1 MTGFP
6 GPFDRRTLV
15 ALGALSLLALCA
27 AIWTIVHFARL
38 QRRFNA
44 DAEARRRERL
54 LRQGQL
60 TAEGA
65 AEGGVHVRLTAARLE
80 WWWRGD
86 AAGPAGGRNGG
97 SACMSVLLDDVADAE
112 VAVVSRSSC
121 PAPRHRVVVHV
132 MQPVQR
138 STLGALLDACVPG
151 RRHWARRIATSV
163 NFVAP
168 NAEEAAAWAGAVRSA
183 IGSAGSAAAVAPKR
197 VLLVVNP
204 MAGTGQ
210 ATFALARLI
219 AALGP
224 RCAVSTESPLPAARR
239 EEAREEARRQQ
250 GASASSAS
258 SRPRLE
264 VVVRMTER
272 VGHGREIAM
281 AAPLAAAAG
290 GFDGIVCVGGD
301 GILHEVVNGVLS
313 RPDGAAAAASLAFG
327 IVPVGSGNGIAK
339 SHGVMPLDVETVALR
354 LLQWRVQPL
363 DIVEVNGTA
372 ANGEHVAAL
381 PSPLYSLVSA
391 SYGIISD
398 VDRESERFRW
408 LGSLRFTAVALLKI
422 IELPTVRARIS
433 HGGNAPLDETN
444 WLGICVL
451 NLPWI
456 THDLKWVQH
465 ARTAE
470 LTLPESPS
478 PSLTGQ
484 HCLPAL
490 PCTALQLL
498 RAASAPPRALP
509 MARSTS
515 PRCRSFRACACWRCS
530 WARST
535 ARM

>member
-1 MTGFP
+1 MATP
-6 GPFDRRTLV
+6 DTLDRHTLV
-15 ALGALSLLALCA
+15 LALGALSLLALCA

-44 DAEARRRERL
+44 DAEARRQESL

-65 AEGGVHVRLTAARLE
+65 AEGGVHVRLTAVRLE
-80 WWWRGD
+80 WWRGD
-86 AAGPAGGRNGG
+86 AAGPAGGRNG

-112 VAVVSRSSC
+112 VGA
-121 PAPRHRVVVHV
+121 RHRVVVRV

-138 STLGALLDACVPG
+138 STLGAFLDACVPG

-168 NAEEAAAWAGAVRSA
+168 NAEEAAAWAGAVRGA
-183 IGSAGSAAAVAPKR
+183 IGSADSAAAVAPKR

-204 MAGTGQ
+204 MAGTRQ
-210 ATFALARLI
+210 AKFALARLI

-224 RCAVSTESPLPAARR
+224 RCAVSTESPLPVAQRK
-239 EEAREEARRQQ
+239 EEARQP
-250 GASASSAS
+250 GASSAS
-258 SRPRLE
+258 RVRRLE

-272 VGHGREIAM
+272 IGHGREIAM
-281 AAPLAAAAG
+281 AAPLAGAAG

-363 DIVEVNGTA
+363 DIVEVNCTA
-372 ANGEHVAAL
+372 PNGEHVATL

-408 LGSLRFTAVALLKI
+408 MGSLRFTAVALLKI
-422 IELPTVRARIS
+422 IELPTVRARVS

-444 WLGICVL
+444 WLGIGVL

-456 THDLKWVQH
+456 THDLK
-465 ARTAE
+465 
-470 LTLPESPS
+470 
-478 PSLTGQ
+478 
-484 HCLPAL
+484 
-490 PCTALQLL
+490 
-498 RAASAPPRALP
+498 
-509 MARSTS
+509 
-515 PRCRSFRACACWRCS
+515 
-530 WARST
+530 
-535 ARM
+535 